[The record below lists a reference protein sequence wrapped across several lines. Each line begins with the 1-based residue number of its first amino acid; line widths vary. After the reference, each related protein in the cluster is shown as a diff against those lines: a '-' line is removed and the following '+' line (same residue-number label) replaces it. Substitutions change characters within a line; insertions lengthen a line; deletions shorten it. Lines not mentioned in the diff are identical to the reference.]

1 MRGLSYHEFEYLSRP
16 LDDSQRLALAL
27 TEACCKIGRG
37 KIFYLPGRRTPN
49 DPPMGPGPSEG
60 DEAKIYYRLPQLLY
74 LPFIWDPA
82 ASKRWLD
89 IDHEEQTDIAAS
101 GRLCLLNARSGG
113 LNLNAVV
120 MPIDVSWSQPS
131 QDAVYVNAYTEP
143 QFVMMFVTPR
153 IFLGQGFQIRD
164 VCPPYAEHWGDVG
177 GNARWAVT
185 FKVTEED
192 LEDYR
197 VQDVE
202 TLARRLFDLFFQ
214 ADKKPVVLF
223 KHCYEAIKLLTRTD
237 TLK

>member
-1 MRGLSYHEFEYLSRP
+1 
-16 LDDSQRLALAL
+16 
-27 TEACCKIGRG
+27 
-37 KIFYLPGRRTPN
+37 
-49 DPPMGPGPSEG
+49 
-60 DEAKIYYRLPQLLY
+60 
-74 LPFIWDPA
+74 
-82 ASKRWLD
+82 
-89 IDHEEQTDIAAS
+89 
-101 GRLCLLNARSGG
+101 
-113 LNLNAVV
+113 
-120 MPIDVSWSQPS
+120 
-131 QDAVYVNAYTEP
+131 
-143 QFVMMFVTPR
+143 MMFVTPR